1 MKIRQIPL
9 LLICL
14 ALGACASSTPI
25 QRYSESQSKFNP
37 PTQVMSTTIPQKD
50 WYRLHVRAATGFVPI
65 SACREDAVDRAKQF
79 CELQGKG
86 MVILGEKTSSP
97 ILYPGNFPRIEIIFA
112 NVDKK

>member
-1 MKIRQIPL
+1 MRL
-9 LLICL
+9 RYFSLIL
-14 ALGACASSTPI
+14 ISLVLGACASSTPI

-37 PTQVMSTTIPQKD
+37 PTQVMTTTIPQKD

-112 NVDKK
+112 TVDKK